1 MKKNKVLLGAVA
13 AIALCVC
20 MLVGATYAWMT
31 DTAVSS
37 NNVIKAGS
45 LTVGV
50 EYTLDGENWK
60 DLKGAD
66 DLFKD
71 SVWEPGYTKV
81 IALRVTNKG
90 NVALKFNWG
99 INFVSETMGV
109 NKAGEEYSLSQNLKC
124 AYSGM
129 QEWAEDNV
137 IAQIFLQ
144 LAFDR
149 EQQNAI
155 GWTEC
160 TFEEMC
166 APQQQITLVPGQQVV
181 GMMKICMPETVGNE
195 VNARTPDE
203 ASKIEMGVIVVAT
216 QAPVESDGFD
226 NKYDE
231 NAR

>member
-60 DLKGAD
+60 DLKGVD

-109 NKAGEEYSLSQNLKC
+109 NKAGEEYALSQYLEC

-129 QEWAEDNV
+129 QEWSEDNV

-149 EQQNAI
+149 EQQKAI
-155 GWTEC
+155 GWTKC
-160 TFEEMC
+160 TFAEMC

>member
-1 MKKNKVLLGAVA
+1 M
-13 AIALCVC
+13 
-20 MLVGATYAWMT
+20 
-31 DTAVSS
+31 
-37 NNVIKAGS
+37 
-45 LTVGV
+45 
-50 EYTLDGENWK
+50 
-60 DLKGAD
+60 
-66 DLFKD
+66 
-71 SVWEPGYTKV
+71 
-81 IALRVTNKG
+81 
-90 NVALKFNWG
+90 
-99 INFVSETMGV
+99 
-109 NKAGEEYSLSQNLKC
+109 SQYLEC

-129 QEWAEDNV
+129 QEWSEDNV

-149 EQQNAI
+149 EQQKAI
-155 GWTEC
+155 GWTKC
-160 TFEEMC
+160 TFAEMC

>member
-37 NNVIKAGS
+37 NNVIKSGS

-144 LAFDR
+144 MAFDR

-160 TFEEMC
+160 TFAEMC
-166 APQQQITLVPGQQVV
+166 APQQQITLVPGQQVI